1 MFCKGYGV
9 CGKSV
14 YSVSY
19 FNRKF
24 RFPVHLFYAK
34 REENQIMK
42 KIKTFFRYENA
53 GLIYVLPAFIYMLVF
68 VGYPIFRNLILSVQD
83 VTMKNLISDD
93 KVFVGLQNYVEIF
106 GDKVFLKS
114 LSNTLIFTVA
124 CLFCQF
130 LIGFLLALFFN
141 QNFKFAKPVR
151 GLLMMPWMIPIT
163 VTTLMF
169 KFIFGTDVGILNY
182 ILSSLGVIKENIE
195 WLTTPGTAMIAIISA
210 NIWIGIPFNMILIST
225 GLTTIPKELYESA
238 SIDGAGKVQSF
249 FRITLPLLRP
259 TIESV
264 LILGFIYTFK
274 VFDLVYVM
282 TSGGSVNSTHML
294 STYSYKLSFEM
305 FKYSKG
311 AAVANVLFVILMIV
325 GTFYL
330 KATKEEED

>member
-1 MFCKGYGV
+1 
-9 CGKSV
+9 
-14 YSVSY
+14 
-19 FNRKF
+19 
-24 RFPVHLFYAK
+24 
-34 REENQIMK
+34 MK
-42 KIKTFFRYENA
+42 KIKDCFRYENA
-53 GLIYVLPAFIYMLVF
+53 GLLYVLPAFIYMLIF
-68 VGYPIFRNLILSVQD
+68 VGYPIFQNLILSVQD
-83 VTMKNLISDD
+83 VTMRNLISPD
-93 KVFVGLQNYVEIF
+93 KAFVGFQNYIDIF
-106 GDKVFLKS
+106 QDKVFLRS
-114 LSNTLIFTVA
+114 LYNTLIFTVG
-124 CLFCQF
+124 CLAIQF

-141 QNFKFAKPVR
+141 QNFKFAKPIR

-163 VTTLMF
+163 VTALMF

-182 ILSSLGVIKENIE
+182 IFSSLGLIQENIE
-195 WLTTPGTAMIAIISA
+195 WLTTPGTAMLAIICA

-238 SIDGAGKVQSF
+238 AIDGAGKVQTF
-249 FRITLPLLRP
+249 FKITLPLLKP

-282 TSGGSVNSTHML
+282 TSGGPVNSTHML

-311 AAVANVLFVILMIV
+311 AAVANVLLVILLIV

-330 KATKEEED
+330 RATKEED